1 MLTHPDLRNF
11 EDYEHYRAAMIEWD
25 ALPFSVAKVAA
36 EQYAKNVIAK
46 RIEENKKRSEQMTE
60 QNFAKGMK
68 VKVVPTKYGEIIKI
82 GVQIEKFSEN
92 PINDDGWINIDILTS
107 KNGKKYAVVDTYK
120 PKKQET
126 DGQIMQF
133 EDDGEI
139 PF

>member
-1 MLTHPDLRNF
+1 MYLKHPDLKHYNSY
-11 EDYEHYRAAMIEWD
+11 EDYKL
-25 ALPFSVAKVAA
+25 ALIQWEEMPTTYKKLLA
-36 EQYAKNVIAK
+36 EQHRDNVI
-46 RIEENKKRSEQMTE
+46 KKRRKKMTE
-60 QNFAKGMK
+60 QNFANGMN

-82 GVQIEKFSEN
+82 GVQIEKFSKN

-107 KNGKKYAVVDTYK
+107 KNGKKYAVVDTFK

>member
-1 MLTHPDLRNF
+1 MYLKHPDLKHYNSY
-11 EDYEHYRAAMIEWD
+11 EDYKL
-25 ALPFSVAKVAA
+25 ALIQWEEMPTTYKKLLA
-36 EQYAKNVIAK
+36 EQHRDNVI
-46 RIEENKKRSEQMTE
+46 KKRRKKMTE
-60 QNFAKGMK
+60 QNFANGMN

-82 GVQIEKFSEN
+82 GVQIEKFSKN

-107 KNGKKYAVVDTYK
+107 KNGKKYAVVDTFK

-139 PF
+139 PS

>member
-1 MLTHPDLRNF
+1 MKHPALYCKSYDEYKDAMMMFNKMPSSIEKHNAIVDL
-11 EDYEHYRAAMIEWD
+11 
-25 ALPFSVAKVAA
+25 
-36 EQYAKNVIAK
+36 K
-46 RIEENKKRSEQMTE
+46 REVERTRRKGNNMTE
-60 QNFAKGMK
+60 QNFAKGMN

-107 KNGKKYAVVDTYK
+107 KNGKKYAVVDTFK
-120 PKKQET
+120 AKKQET

-133 EDDGEI
+133 EDDGSI

>member
-1 MLTHPDLRNF
+1 MFLKHPDLKHYKSY
-11 EDYEHYRAAMIEWD
+11 EDYKLALIQWEAMPTTYNK
-25 ALPFSVAKVAA
+25 LLA
-36 EQYAKNVIAK
+36 EQHRDNVI
-46 RIEENKKRSEQMTE
+46 KKRSKKMTE
-60 QNFAKGMK
+60 QNFAKGMN

-107 KNGKKYAVVDTYK
+107 KNGKKYAVVDDYK
-120 PKKQET
+120 LKKGKS

-139 PF
+139 AF

>member
-1 MLTHPDLRNF
+1 MYLKHPDLKHYNSY
-11 EDYEHYRAAMIEWD
+11 EDYKL
-25 ALPFSVAKVAA
+25 ALIQWEEMPTTYKKLLA
-36 EQYAKNVIAK
+36 EQHRDNVI
-46 RIEENKKRSEQMTE
+46 KKRRKKMTE
-60 QNFAKGMK
+60 QNFANGMN

-82 GVQIEKFSEN
+82 GVQIEKFSKN

-107 KNGKKYAVVDTYK
+107 KNGKKYAVVDTFK

-139 PF
+139 PV

>member
-1 MLTHPDLRNF
+1 MYLKHPDLKHYNSY
-11 EDYEHYRAAMIEWD
+11 EDYKL
-25 ALPFSVAKVAA
+25 ALIQWEEMPTTYKKLLA
-36 EQYAKNVIAK
+36 EQHRDNVI
-46 RIEENKKRSEQMTE
+46 KKRRKKMTE
-60 QNFAKGMK
+60 QNFANGMN

-82 GVQIEKFSEN
+82 GVQIEKFSKN

-107 KNGKKYAVVDTYK
+107 KNGKKYAVVDTFK

-139 PF
+139 AF

>member
-1 MLTHPDLRNF
+1 
-11 EDYEHYRAAMIEWD
+11 
-25 ALPFSVAKVAA
+25 
-36 EQYAKNVIAK
+36 
-46 RIEENKKRSEQMTE
+46 MTE
-60 QNFAKGMK
+60 FAKGMN
-68 VKVVPTKYGEIIKI
+68 VKVVPTKYGEIIKL

-120 PKKQET
+120 AKKQET

-133 EDDGEI
+133 GDDSI